1 MKTLIQCPKCEA
13 VSDEAKSICPS
24 CGVVYEK
31 LFNPSPSVA
40 AAQQAARPLPV
51 GEQQAAQAPSP
62 KSGDQQ
68 KLGCGT
74 IAVVLVLVFMWL
86 GRDAD
91 SPANS
96 APKEV
101 VYNSPLDGAVYQVER
116 YLEKNLKDPDSFD
129 AIEWSSVV
137 KRADGG
143 FMVRCKYRAK
153 NSFGG
158 YVIENQAFMLDAKGN
173 VTQVMSLD

>member
-13 VSDEAKSICPS
+13 VADEPKSACPS

-31 LFNPSPSVA
+31 LFNPSPLVA
-40 AAQQAARPLPV
+40 AAQQRAGAVAPEPSVAPPAASKP
-51 GEQQAAQAPSP
+51 A
-62 KSGDQQ
+62 DQK

-74 IAVVLVLVFMWL
+74 IAVILVLLFMWL

-91 SPANS
+91 APAS
-96 APKEV
+96 KAPKET
-101 VYNSPLDGAVYQVER
+101 VYNSSYDGSVYQVER
-116 YLEKNLKDPDSFD
+116 YLERNLKDPDSFE

-158 YVIENQAFMLDAKGN
+158 YVVENQAFILDSTGN